1 MGKINLKEE
10 LLKIDRQTNFKYTL
24 TDLYEACMLD
34 EKKKGKLVQYIEDRD
49 IPSMSSMLSNEAG
62 VMTENIG
69 DDLSDDEMRDWK
81 DVDDEFDFDA
91 EFKAYLD
98 GFGDIDSENTA
109 YEYIRRKSVLDSD
122 GFITDYTWYKDKNT
136 GLNVF
141 VFGDNEVYT
150 PDAGYFDYET
160 ESDDEAEEWFNS
172 YNGFADEDDLLDEGV
187 FAVAGDALGKG
198 VKDLWQGA
206 KNFGKGL
213 RDTGKDV
220 VKTAKAV
227 GKSVSDEFKQSK
239 NAAKLRDATRALK
252 GANNVDEFK
261 SDYQRRQAD
270 RKISDTKRNN
280 YYKGRAG
287 KSYGDTQDW
296 KYEVNG
302 KKMNYDQFMKL
313 PEEQRINLIK
323 NKKVKCYDL
332 SGKEITMQDQAKR
345 LNASWLRE
353 SRQLNE
359 GPGAGYSIETS
370 GYNMSGTLNSFTMT
384 TKKNRWGNTEYVFDC
399 DVSLTGEVET
409 FYAEAAYSH
418 TGVQHDLPI
427 VCDHI
432 TFEVGDDGLVAL
444 GIFSEADYE
453 AGNLTENRVDKNG
466 LYESIIDALS
476 GARCSFTYGGGWS
489 HSRYDG
495 QVTEDYLSDVYLA
508 DVDAS
513 IYLSNEEDIR
523 KVDRMTQGYGYETQ
537 YEVVIDGVGEECFED
552 ESEAIEYAQ
561 DNGAEFV
568 RTIYVTQGW
577 DDDYDVESGS
587 IVWEADGDVE
597 ESLNETFNMSINL
610 DEVVCDVANMLDV
623 DVLGEE
629 NWIEVFPIVDVR
641 PLVGGG
647 SYVTLE
653 ITGPN
658 DDCRKATFTA
668 KGGCVNVQFRNG
680 SEAKCYGADEIAR
693 FIAGEFG
700 VTLNESLKEAVGGA
714 KTFSQWF
721 DETSSDSREEF
732 YPFANY
738 VKTFPSA
745 EALAN
750 ATAEDIMN
758 NAHQFYDVYDVDS
771 ADRERA
777 FSFASEELDRD
788 YDDFYYAWLNGN
800 PIVNES
806 LKEDWTHFEFKSGS
820 NPYIAKDERE
830 KSIMLKKYGD
840 KAKEIKP
847 NYYMVDDSEGDRDFF
862 KVDES
867 VEELSVGDKFE
878 AKLPSGNLETF
889 TVAKV
894 LPDAYQVKERTKDG
908 DMIYK
913 VNKNQ
918 VTRKIDGELSEAFT
932 PDESGIQSVKVYNQ
946 YNYTIQELRIDNDAK
961 TFERGNFTMGKPD
974 KKFKNRQQYEDLV
987 DQLKELGYTEIS
999 SDYQSL
1005 RNKSRKGVPT
1015 NESKSIRESNNESFS
1030 VRFNTRNG
1038 ATLKSMSKSFDNY
1051 EDALEYA
1058 TTGDEDL
1065 AWGIEKDGECVANG
1079 GYGGRVQYPTSWRPN
1094 RKNEAVL
1101 PRNASRIRT
1110 TDRVSS
1116 TTRNMTKDSFGWR
1129 DDESGTYYSPN
1140 HIRKYH
1146 DVEVTE
1152 TDPNYKPKRT
1162 RKEYIVQGNYGY
1174 GWDDLTAS
1182 DSYGEAKQDLKDY
1195 RENEKNATHRLITR
1209 RVPIEEA
1216 FEKPDTKGPFWYL
1229 CKHGIG
1235 PGAIPK
1241 GVTVMDTMDD
1251 PDNANRCYVALDK
1264 ALTTDEL
1271 KQFEMKEQRPPMQ
1284 ESKTYKGIK
1293 ERLNEDAGDGCIR
1306 FEVIP
1311 DNRKWQ
1317 YFIGDKAV
1325 PYTSY
1330 EEAKSHLKDDFNIMD
1345 YRDELNQFIK
1355 DRGAHFF
1362 VDATFDDRLC
1372 IEINWGDWKHDHRYA
1387 DYLVREFFNEK
1398 GLWVSVDEEV
1408 TEEDGSDTYS
1418 AIRYYDITD
1427 LCLSGKPIEE
1437 GLKEGNE
1444 KPLCTNSKGDY
1455 LVPAGGGS
1463 GWTVFNAHNV
1473 KIGRINDDDNDMTD
1487 EQAISKF
1494 KMGDIDESFKINEGY
1509 DIKNVNGHYEVH
1521 KDGKFVCSADTRAEA
1536 EKEIQELE
1544 SNK

>member
-62 VMTENIG
+62 VMTENVS
-69 DDLSDDEMRDWK
+69 DDLSDNELKEWAEE
-81 DVDDEFDFDA
+81 DDGFDFDD
-91 EFKAYLD
+91 EFKAYYD
-98 GFGDIDSENTA
+98 GYTSDDDDDST
-109 YEYIRRKSVLDSD
+109 YEYVHRKSVLDSD
-122 GFITDYTWYKDKNT
+122 GFYTDYTWYKNRIT
-136 GLNVF
+136 GMNVF
-141 VFGDNEVYT
+141 VFGDRDLYT
-150 PDAGYFDYET
+150 PADGYFDFET
-160 ESDDEAEEWFNS
+160 DSDEEAEEWFDS
-172 YNGFADEDDLLDEGV
+172 YRGFADDDDLLDEGI

-198 VKDLWQGA
+198 VKDIWQGA
-206 KNFGKGL
+206 KNFGRGL
-213 RDTGKDV
+213 RDTGKDMA
-220 VKTAKAV
+220 KTAKAV
-227 GKSVSDEFKQSK
+227 GKSIGDEFKQSK
-239 NAAKLRDATRALK
+239 NAAKMRDVGRALK

-261 SDYQRRQAD
+261 ADYRKRQEARR
-270 RKISDTKRNN
+270 KSNVKRNHTWG
-280 YYKGRAG
+280 GRQG
-287 KSYGDTQDW
+287 KSIGDVQDW
-296 KYEVNG
+296 VYVIDG
-302 KKMNYDQFMKL
+302 KKYSYDEFMKL
-313 PEEQRINLIK
+313 PGDQR
-323 NKKVKCYDL
+323 KKAKKYDL
-332 SGKEITMQDQAKR
+332 SGQKATFADQKRR
-345 LNASWLRE
+345 LNASWIRE

-370 GYNMSGTLNSFTMT
+370 GYNMSGTLNGFTMT
-384 TKKNRWGNTEYVFDC
+384 TKQNRWGNTEYVFDC
-399 DVSLTGEVET
+399 DVNLTGEVES

-427 VCDHI
+427 VCDHV

-444 GIFSEADYE
+444 GIFSEEDYE

-489 HSRYDG
+489 HSSYDG

-508 DVDAS
+508 DVEAN
-513 IYLSNEEDIR
+513 IYLSDEEDIR
-523 KVDRMTQGYGYETQ
+523 KVDRMTQGYGYETI
-537 YEVVIDGVGEECFED
+537 YVVGDNGSYDEGFED
-552 ESEAIEYAQ
+552 EDEAIAYAKENGYTEVRICYESEDWNGDIDSEYG
-561 DNGAEFV
+561 DL
-568 RTIYVTQGW
+568 
-577 DDDYDVESGS
+577 
-587 IVWEADGDVE
+587 VWEADGDVE

-610 DEVVCDVANMLDV
+610 DEDVCDVANMLDV

-629 NWIEVFPIVDVR
+629 NWIEVFPTGDVR
-641 PLVGGG
+641 PLMGGG
-647 SYVTLE
+647 SYVSLE
-653 ITGPN
+653 ITGPG

-668 KGGCVNVQFRNG
+668 KGGCVEVQFRNG

-693 FIAGEFG
+693 FLAGEFG
-700 VTLNESLKEAVGGA
+700 VALNESLKEAVGGTR
-714 KTFSQWF
+714 TFSQWF

-820 NPYIAKDERE
+820 NPYIAKDEKE
-830 KSIMLKKYGD
+830 KSRMLKKYGD

-862 KVDES
+862 
-867 VEELSVGDKFE
+867 
-878 AKLPSGNLETF
+878 
-889 TVAKV
+889 TV
-894 LPDAYQVKERTKDG
+894 
-908 DMIYK
+908 
-913 VNKNQ
+913 
-918 VTRKIDGELSEAFT
+918 SEAFT
-932 PDESGIQSVKVYNQ
+932 PNESGIQSVKVYNQ

-961 TFERGNFTMGKPD
+961 SFERGNFTMGKPD

-1015 NESKSIRESNNESFS
+1015 
-1030 VRFNTRNG
+1030 
-1038 ATLKSMSKSFDNY
+1038 
-1051 EDALEYA
+1051 
-1058 TTGDEDL
+1058 
-1065 AWGIEKDGECVANG
+1065 
-1079 GYGGRVQYPTSWRPN
+1079 
-1094 RKNEAVL
+1094 NEAVL

-1162 RKEYIVQGNYGY
+1162 RQEYIVQGNYGY
-1174 GWDDLTAS
+1174 GWDDLTTS

-1216 FEKPDTKGPFWYL
+1216 FEKPDAKGPFWYL

-1241 GVTVMDTMDD
+1241 GVTVMDTVDD

-1264 ALTTDEL
+1264 VLTTDEL
-1271 KQFEMKEQRPPMQ
+1271 KQFEMTEQRPPMK
-1284 ESKTYKGIK
+1284 ESAKIPSGAEIYNNYAIIKNQAGDGYDIYSFDGPATAPTKLYLEDEGFATAKDAKKEIDSMGSKAEKNESYKGIK

-1317 YFIGDKAV
+1317 YFIGDKSV

-1427 LCLSGKPIEE
+1427 LCLSGKPVEE
-1437 GLKEGNE
+1437 NLKE
-1444 KPLCTNSKGDY
+1444 
-1455 LVPAGGGS
+1455 
-1463 GWTVFNAHNV
+1463 
-1473 KIGRINDDDNDMTD
+1473 
-1487 EQAISKF
+1487 
-1494 KMGDIDESFKINEGY
+1494 SFEGY
-1509 DIKNVNGHYEVH
+1509 DIKNVKGHFEVY
-1521 KDGKFVCSADTRAEA
+1521 KDGKFICSADTEKEA
-1536 EKEIQELE
+1536 EEEIKELE
-1544 SNK
+1544 NNK